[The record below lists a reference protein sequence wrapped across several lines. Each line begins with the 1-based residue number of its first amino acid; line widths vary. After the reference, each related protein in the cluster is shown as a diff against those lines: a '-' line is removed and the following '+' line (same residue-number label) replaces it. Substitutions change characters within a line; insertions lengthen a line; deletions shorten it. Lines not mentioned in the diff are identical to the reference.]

1 MLCQARSAV
10 LGKLFPNALPD
21 VPDVPGVVGPGGVG
35 LPGLY
40 PPFWAGWGCAGEGKA
55 VMGMTGMMGMT
66 EMVGM
71 TQCTPRSWGG
81 FGVRIGLKVKP
92 TAWGMEGGPSW

>member
-1 MLCQARSAV
+1 
-10 LGKLFPNALPD
+10 
-21 VPDVPGVVGPGGVG
+21 
-35 LPGLY
+35 
-40 PPFWAGWGCAGEGKA
+40 
-55 VMGMTGMMGMT
+55 MGMTGMMGMT

-71 TQCTPRSWGG
+71 TQCTPQSWGG